1 MAEVTASSAAAGGAT
16 AMPRLHLWIA
26 RVLTTILV
34 LFFLMDATIHI
45 LRPAPVVE
53 AMNQLGFPL
62 AFAPVLGVIELVC
75 LALWLLPRS
84 ALLGAV
90 LLTGIL
96 GGAVAAHARVGDP
109 AFPTVIFPLLI
120 GLMVWGPLYLRE
132 PRLRALFPWR
142 RVE

>member
-1 MAEVTASSAAAGGAT
+1 MAEVIAPSAAAGGAT

-26 RVLTTILV
+26 RVIATILV

-53 AMNQLGFPL
+53 AMDHLGFPL
-62 AFAPVLGVIELVC
+62 AFSPVLGVIELVC

-84 ALLGAV
+84 SVLGAV

-96 GGAVAAHARVGDP
+96 GGAVTAHARVGDA
-109 AFPTVIFPLLI
+109 AFPTVIFPVLVGLL
-120 GLMVWGPLYLRE
+120 LWGPLYLRE
-132 PRLRALFPWR
+132 SRLRALFPWR